1 MHAQAII
8 GLVSISDRASQGVY
22 EDKGL
27 PVLKAWLEA
36 ALLNPLTFVER
47 LIPDEQAVIEATLK
61 DLADR
66 QACCLVLTTG
76 GTGPAPRDRTPEG
89 VAAVADFDLPG
100 FGEAM
105 RAANLKVVP
114 TAILSRQ
121 GAAVRG
127 QTLIL
132 TLPGSPNAIGTS
144 LEAVFAAVP
153 YCLELIGAGRID
165 TDPAVIRAHRPK
177 A

>member
-1 MHAQAII
+1 MKI
-8 GLVSISDRASQGVY
+8 GILTVSDRASRGEY
-22 EDKGL
+22 EDRGG
-27 PVLKAWLEA
+27 PACEDWLRRVITTGIEVRRQIVADGADAVSA
-36 ALLNPLTFVER
+36 ALR
-47 LIPDEQAVIEATLK
+47 AM
-61 DLADR
+61 ADDWS
-66 QACCLVLTTG
+66 AGLVLVTG

-121 GAAVRG
+121 GASVRG
-127 QTLIL
+127 QTLII

-165 TDPAVIRAHRPK
+165 TDAAVIRAHRPK
-177 A
+177 GA